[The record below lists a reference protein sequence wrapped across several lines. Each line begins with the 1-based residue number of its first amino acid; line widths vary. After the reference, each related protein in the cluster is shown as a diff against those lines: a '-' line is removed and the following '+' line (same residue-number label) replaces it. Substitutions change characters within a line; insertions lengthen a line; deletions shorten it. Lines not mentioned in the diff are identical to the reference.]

1 VTVTGTNFV
10 ITPTMD
16 FGYSRLIV
24 MGVTYVGSTSLI
36 VDLRIHNAAKNG
48 SYDVTATN
56 PDTQSDVLLNG
67 FSVV

>member
-1 VTVTGTNFV
+1 
-10 ITPTMD
+10 MD

-48 SYDVTATN
+48 SYDVTVTN

-67 FSVV
+67 FSIV